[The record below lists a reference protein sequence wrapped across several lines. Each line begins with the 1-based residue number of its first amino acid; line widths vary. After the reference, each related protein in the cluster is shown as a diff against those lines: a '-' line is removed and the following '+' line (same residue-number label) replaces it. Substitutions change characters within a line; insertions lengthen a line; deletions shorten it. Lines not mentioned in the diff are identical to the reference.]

1 MSVNWGGGMQKVLK
15 RKNMYLEGFQVIF
28 NFNFPSKSCVL
39 DHSENIDVHIE
50 KGKKCPICGNHKGP
64 TH

>member
-1 MSVNWGGGMQKVLK
+1 MHKVLK